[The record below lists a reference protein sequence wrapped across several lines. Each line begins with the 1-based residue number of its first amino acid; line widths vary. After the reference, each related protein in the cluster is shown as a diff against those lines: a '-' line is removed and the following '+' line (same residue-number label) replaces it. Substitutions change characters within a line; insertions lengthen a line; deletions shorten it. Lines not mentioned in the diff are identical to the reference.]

1 MKSQLTR
8 NHRNFLTA
16 LCLVLLLT
24 NPIQAKEASPPPRVV
39 ILGLDGVTFDVLTPL
54 IEAGRLPH
62 IAKLVKTGASS
73 VLLSEKPMRSPA
85 LWTTVA
91 TGQPRDV
98 HGIYDFVTGSG
109 YWPKEDR
116 HNKQELVT
124 SEMLKSPPLWA
135 MASAAGL
142 PSLVVGWL
150 NTWPAQPIK
159 GVMVAP
165 YVALGQP
172 KQTSIKG
179 KIYKNEQ
186 RQTFP
191 EATFGALKDQVLSAS
206 DVPAE
211 RIAQL
216 ADLPKKRSSLYRK
229 IPKLKRYAYTIR
241 WSIASTLTN
250 TAIVETLLQD
260 HPDTRL
266 VMSYFD
272 GSDTLAH
279 RFWLMRQPL
288 PEIKARLKGHRLP
301 PSTARELKRRFGGV
315 IDGYYELLDEMVG
328 RIQAAAGPKSTL
340 ILLSDHGWGKQNRK
354 RAIHR
359 EVPFDGQHELEG
371 IFIAKGP
378 MIRAGKFKDL
388 TLYDVAPTALYLMG
402 LGVPEDLPGEI
413 ALDIVQ
419 ESFKTQNPPITLA
432 TSALE
437 VDTKKKELEKAEPPH
452 AETEIERLK
461 SLGYIQ

>member
-1 MKSQLTR
+1 MKSQPTR

-24 NPIQAKEASPPPRVV
+24 SPIQAKEASPAPRLV
-39 ILGLDGVTFDVLTPL
+39 ILGLDGVTFDVLNPL
-54 IEAGRLPH
+54 IEAGRLPN
-62 IAKLVKTGASS
+62 IAKLVQTGASS

-98 HGIYDFVTGSG
+98 HGIYDFVTGSR
-109 YWPKEDR
+109 YWPKEAR
-116 HNKQELVT
+116 HRKQELVT
-124 SEMLKSPPLWA
+124 SDMLKSPPLWA

-165 YVALGQP
+165 YVALGQS

-186 RQTFP
+186 GQTFP
-191 EATFGALKDQVLSAS
+191 EATFNALKDQVLSAS
-206 DVPAE
+206 DVPTS
-211 RIAQL
+211 RIAQI
-216 ADLPKKRSSLYRK
+216 ADLPHQKSSLYRK
-229 IPKLKRYAYTIR
+229 IPKLKRYTYTIR

-250 TAIVETLLQD
+250 TAIVETLLENQ
-260 HPDTRL
+260 PDTRL

-288 PEIKARLKGHRLP
+288 PEIKARLKGHKLP
-301 PSTARELKRRFGGV
+301 PSTAKELKRRFGGV

-328 RIQAAAGPKSTL
+328 RIHAAAGPQSTL
-340 ILLSDHGWGKQNRK
+340 ILLSDHGWGKQDRK
-354 RAIHR
+354 RAIHSG
-359 EVPFDGQHELEG
+359 VPFDGQHELEG
-371 IFIAKGP
+371 VFIAHGP

-402 LGVPEDLPGEI
+402 QGVPEELPGKI
-413 ALDIVQ
+413 ALDMVQ
-419 ESFKTQNPPITLA
+419 ESFKLQNPPITLA
-432 TSALE
+432 NNALKTTPE
-437 VDTKKKELEKAEPPH
+437 KKEAKKTKAPH